1 MIVSVGFL
9 AQVSLDLST
18 LSSKI
23 FGNIDKEVNPLYI
36 SKGPVPSTD
45 ILVLVLLLVKNNIC
59 WVLSTFWWS
68 MLL

>member
-1 MIVSVGFL
+1 MKKASDSFSRFL

-23 FGNIDKEVNPLYI
+23 FSNIDKEVNPLYI

-45 ILVLVLLLVKNNIC
+45 ILVLVC
-59 WVLSTFWWS
+59 FW
-68 MLL
+68 LKIIYAGY